1 MKFIQ
6 KVNFPKTLKFWYKF
20 LKAFSIQLNW
30 YFFFLLIFTIYK
42 TLFITELVQRLFLHW
57 VKLTELYFETI
68 HSKQDQFD

>member
-30 YFFFLLIFTIYK
+30 YFFFSLNIYYLQNSFHYGTSSTTISALVK
-42 TLFITELVQRLFLHW
+42 TN
-57 VKLTELYFETI
+57 
-68 HSKQDQFD
+68 